1 MGMRIGLL
9 SRLRRR
15 SPGGDRQVQISEQDG
30 VRYLHLG
37 TDTVQSAMRLSDPH
51 ELVLSYTRSMLAFLL
66 FAPDPRRI
74 VNIGLGGGS
83 LAKWIHRHLTRAQQL
98 VLELNPR
105 VIACARQHFHLPA
118 DDARLRVLEADGA
131 AWAAQH
137 PDCCDLVLVDGYDGR
152 SHAAELATR
161 EFYASTARCLAAD
174 GILVVNLWGS
184 DRRFDETLQ
193 RIEAAFEGRICCVPA
208 AQRGNVAVL
217 AFKRTPLATRWDE
230 LRTAAGAL
238 QARYGLEFGD
248 FVGAMRRLNP
258 HTSRRLLI

>member
-1 MGMRIGLL
+1 MRIGLL

-15 SPGGDRQVQISEQDG
+15 SAGGDAQVQISEQDG

-66 FAPDPRRI
+66 FAPNPHRI

-105 VIACARQHFHLPA
+105 VIACARQYFHLPA

-152 SHAAELATR
+152 AHAAELATR
-161 EFYASTARCLAAD
+161 EFYASTARCLTAD

-184 DRRFDETLQ
+184 DRRFDETLR

-217 AFKRTPLATRWDE
+217 AFRRTPLAMRWDE
-230 LRTAAGAL
+230 LRTAASAL
-238 QARYGLEFGD
+238 QARYGIEFGD